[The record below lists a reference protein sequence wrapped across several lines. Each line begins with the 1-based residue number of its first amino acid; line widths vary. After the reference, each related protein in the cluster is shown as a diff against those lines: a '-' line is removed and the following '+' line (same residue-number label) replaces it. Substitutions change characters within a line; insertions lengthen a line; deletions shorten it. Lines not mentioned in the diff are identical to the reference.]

1 MKRPKERL
9 HRVTVIGATPAGI
22 AATNKLGELG
32 IPLTLVDSDYDLD
45 KKLSRDEW
53 ILKSGIPL
61 NHAHRPGL
69 IRILRNPAIRCI
81 FPATV
86 SSIKHNRQ
94 GFRVHLNI
102 AQTFVDPDK
111 CTLCGRCVEIC
122 PVLLADGEKAIQ
134 INSQRSLPGRPVMD
148 KRRRPLCQEN
158 CPLGVNVQGYIAL
171 VKAGRFTE
179 ALDLIRENNVLP
191 GICGRICTH
200 PCEAVCRRGDLDEP
214 VAIMDIKRF
223 VADHERIHPRDI
235 PAGNVRKKSGKIVI
249 IGSGPA
255 GIAAAADLARFGYEV
270 TVFEK
275 EKEVGGLL
283 RYGIGRH
290 RLPRDIIDNDLE
302 YIKKLGVQFI
312 TGRSVD
318 LARDMDVLKKD
329 FDAVILSIGTGADL
343 KLGVPGET
351 LEGVENCLSFLGRF
365 YRNPIKVFDEKVAVI
380 GDGNAAFDL
389 ARTLLRLGARVTIL
403 SWFPEDLIPA
413 HSEEIRAAK
422 EEGIL
427 IRDCTQTVAFLG
439 QNGKLNGL
447 RCMTTQPGEPDAQG
461 IPWPVIIP
469 DRPPFELEFNRA
481 FVAIGQR
488 GALQSHNPSFGFNV
502 STRGLIEVDEYLR
515 TNLPGVYA
523 VGDSVSGPS
532 SVVNAMAEGR
542 RVARMVHGDICK
554 TEVFSPDLLRPEDKD
569 FPEIPA
575 DIPSQARTIMPERQP
590 AVRKDSFSEVSMGLS
605 EQQVLLEADRC
616 LQCGVCSECLHC
628 VDACGAIQAINHSQL
643 PEETNEQTGVVI
655 IADPKIS
662 PTVKGDDVIRVYG
675 PKTAKPDVNA
685 MFIRGF
691 AAASRAMILL
701 GGTFQRPKG
710 YGLSFSTPDPGL
722 SPEIRMGIF
731 VCKCNNAFGWLD
743 DMSQYVAGLESQ
755 DDVVHAQVV
764 NSACTHEG
772 TLSIIRTIREKGLTR
787 VVLASC
793 VCCPLNFICSACT
806 DQRSRLKNALFTGTG
821 ISRSMVQTCNLK
833 GEVLRLLKR
842 SPSLALKKF
851 AGFID
856 RSMNRAR
863 RLKPIPDLIRN
874 YNFTTAV
881 IGTSE
886 VARSSALTLA
896 EAGLEVFW
904 FPRTQEPPVEILDH
918 PNVHSF
924 GGFTVKEL
932 SGTLGNF
939 HIIAESGDSR
949 QIMTVGTVILDEKSR
964 KKIKYIHQEGLPG
977 RTVSSSMQEM
987 GVPGVPFFY
996 PGATAISGL
1005 FLAEPTGIN
1014 VSNQKK
1020 GAAAAAQAAAIM
1032 PREPRHKKGYTVEVD
1047 ESLCRSCGR
1056 CIRVCPYQAVTLHK
1070 NAMDGWAAWVDETLC
1085 KGCGNCIS
1093 VCPTSAVDSPYRN
1106 QDFLEQTI
1114 EKILLT

>member
-1 MKRPKERL
+1 MKRPKDRL

-32 IPLTLVDSDYDLD
+32 IPLTLVDSDCDLD

-53 ILKSGIPL
+53 VLKSGVPL

-81 FPATV
+81 FPAKV
-86 SSIKHNRQ
+86 FSIKHNRQ

-102 AQTFVDPDK
+102 LQTFVDQDK
-111 CTLCGRCVEIC
+111 CTLCGRCAEIC
-122 PVLLADGEKAIQ
+122 PVLLPGGEKAIQ
-134 INSQRSLPGRPVMD
+134 INSRRSLPGRPIID
-148 KRRRPLCQEN
+148 KRRQPLCQAN
-158 CPLGVNVQGYIAL
+158 CPLEVNAQGYIAL
-171 VKAGRFTE
+171 VKAGRFAE

-200 PCEAVCRRGDLDEP
+200 PCETFCRRGELDEP

-223 VADHERIHPRDI
+223 VADSDRSDPKDI
-235 PAGNVRKKSGKIVI
+235 KSSFVHNRSEKIVI
-249 IGSGPA
+249 IGSGPG
-255 GIAAAADLARFGYEV
+255 GIAAAADLARFGYDV

-290 RLPRDIIDNDLE
+290 RLPGDIIDNDLE
-302 YIKKLGVQFI
+302 YIKELGVQFI
-312 TGRSVD
+312 TSHPVD
-318 LARDMDVLKKD
+318 LAHDMDRLKKD
-329 FDAVILSIGTGADL
+329 FDAVIISIGTWADL
-343 KLGVPGET
+343 KLGIPGET
-351 LEGVENCLSFLGRF
+351 LKGVEGCLSFLGRF
-365 YRNPIKVFDEKVAVI
+365 YRNEIKALNEKVAVI

-389 ARTLLRLGARVTIL
+389 ARTLLRLGANVTIL

-413 HSEEIRAAK
+413 DPEEIRASRK
-422 EEGIL
+422 EGIL
-427 IRDCTQTVAFLG
+427 IRDRTQTIAFLG
-439 QNGKLNGL
+439 QNGKLNRL
-447 RCMTTQPGEPDAQG
+447 RCMPTKPGEPDAQG

-469 DRPPFELEFNRA
+469 NSQPFELEFDRA

-488 GALQSHNPSFGFNV
+488 GALQDNNNSFRFNV
-502 STRGLIEVDEYLR
+502 SAQGLIEADEYLR
-515 TNLPGVYA
+515 TNLPDVYA
-523 VGDSVSGPS
+523 VGDAVSGPS
-532 SVVNAMAEGR
+532 SVVEAMAAGR
-542 RVARMVHGDICK
+542 MVARTVHSDICK
-554 TEVFSPDLLRPEDKD
+554 EQAFYLQPLRPEDKD
-569 FPEIPA
+569 FPDIPA
-575 DIPSQARTIMPERQP
+575 DMPSQARTIIPERQP
-590 AVRKDSFSEVSMGLS
+590 AVRKDNFLEVSMGLKK
-605 EQQVLLEADRC
+605 QQAIFEAARC
-616 LQCGVCSECLHC
+616 LQCGVCSECLQC
-628 VDACGAIQAINHSQL
+628 VDACGAINAISHAQS
-643 PEETNEQTGVVI
+643 PEETVEQTGVVI
-655 IADPKIS
+655 IADPEIA

-685 MFIRGF
+685 MFVRGF

-722 SPEIRMGIF
+722 SSEIRLGIF
-731 VCKCNNAFGWLD
+731 VCRCNDTFGWLD
-743 DMSQYVAGLESQ
+743 DMSQYVAGLQSQ
-755 DDVVHAQVV
+755 EDVVYAQVV
-764 NSACTHEG
+764 HSACTPEG
-772 TLSIIRTIREKGLTR
+772 SSSIIRTIREKGVTR

-821 ISRSMVQTCNLK
+821 ISRSMVQTCNLR
-833 GEVLRLLKR
+833 GEVLRLLK
-842 SPSLALKKF
+842 PNHSLALKKF
-851 AGFID
+851 TGLID

-863 RLKPIPDLIRN
+863 RLKPLPDLIRN

-886 VARSSALTLA
+886 VATSSALNLA
-896 EAGLEVFW
+896 QAGLEVFW
-904 FPRTQEPPVEILDH
+904 FPRSQKPPIHIPDH

-924 GGFTVKEL
+924 GGFSIKEL

-949 QIMTVGTVILDEKSR
+949 QIMTVGSVILDEKSR

-977 RTVSSSMQEM
+977 RTVASSMQEM
-987 GVPGVPFFY
+987 GVPGIPFFY
-996 PGATAISGL
+996 PGSTAISGL
-1005 FLAEPTGIN
+1005 FLAEPPGIN
-1014 VSNQKK
+1014 VSNRKK

-1032 PREPRHKKGYTVEVD
+1032 PREPRHNKGYTVVVD
-1047 ESLCRSCGR
+1047 ENRCRSCGR
-1056 CIRVCPYQAVTLHK
+1056 CIRVCPYQAVTLHR
-1070 NAMDGWAAWVDETLC
+1070 NAIDRWAAWVDETLC

-1093 VCPTSAVDSPYRN
+1093 VCPSNAADSPYRN
-1106 QDFLEQTI
+1106 QEFLEQTL